1 MFLAG
6 PPETIMR
13 AKILFPCLLLLV
25 FSLALILAHRQMPP
39 VTPLA
44 AGEIRTATPAKP
56 VAGMPAAV
64 LPQAQGQPLEMEQS
78 SFAPSEPEPAV
89 RAARLAE
96 LGMSAAP
103 PALSE
108 ILPALTDPDAE
119 VRAAARDAAVQFG
132 SRDAIPWLQAAI
144 PQTDDIHEKAA
155 IQSAID
161 CLELPA
167 LAEVTSQ
174 Q

>member
-1 MFLAG
+1 M
-6 PPETIMR
+6 IMR

-25 FSLALILAHRQMPP
+25 FSLVLILAHQQTPP
-39 VTPLA
+39 VRLA
-44 AGEIRTATPAKP
+44 AGETRTATMTKP
-56 VAGMPAAV
+56 VARMPAAV
-64 LPQAQGQPLEMEQS
+64 PPQAQGQPLEMEQS
-78 SFAPSEPEPAV
+78 SFASSEPEPAV

-96 LGMSAAP
+96 LGMSADL

-167 LAEVTSQ
+167 LAEVASQ
-174 Q
+174 P